1 MIDPALMVGAVQVT
15 VADVTPPTA
24 LAFVGAPGRE
34 LFGVTDDEE
43 AEFDPVPIALMAAT
57 LKV

>member
-1 MIDPALMVGAVQVT
+1 MVGAVQVT